1 MHERISEIF
10 FSGNFKDLKDFFLC
24 PDINQLQQ
32 KKITRHTPCIF
43 FLFVRTLLGY
53 ALVLEFIRFWR
64 QNDFHMRSWCLLL
77 TTNDPTELMAKC
89 LIT

>member
-1 MHERISEIF
+1 MKEFLKSSFLVTSRILKISFRAQRSI
-10 FSGNFKDLKDFFLC
+10 NFNK
-24 PDINQLQQ
+24 
-32 KKITRHTPCIF
+32 KKITRHAPCIF
-43 FLFVRTLLGY
+43 FLFVRTLLSY
-53 ALVLEFIRFWR
+53 ELVLEFIRFWR

>member
-1 MHERISEIF
+1 MKEFLKSSFLVTSRI
-10 FSGNFKDLKDFFLC
+10 LKISLRAQRS
-24 PDINQLQQ
+24 INLN
-32 KKITRHTPCIF
+32 KKNKITRHTPCIF
-43 FLFVRTLLGY
+43 FLFVRTLLSY

-77 TTNDPTELMAKC
+77 TTNDPTELMAQC